1 MLTKTKAVLGAV
13 AMTFTVGG
21 ATPTPASAQET
32 LHLTV
37 VSGYPEVFPWV
48 RLLRDVFI
56 PTLDAELARHDEV
69 RIEWTQAWGGTLV
82 RLGSEIDAFHDGI
95 IDVAHLGGL
104 FDPARLG
111 LMTFTYAMPFGPT
124 DARVLAV
131 AAERA
136 LIETPGAMDV
146 IEEAAGAV
154 YIGGAAAIDNYNIG
168 ARHPFRTLSDLD
180 GVKIG
185 GAGPALTWLRGTG
198 AVGVQG
204 SFVSFYNDIST
215 GVYDGFI
222 GWVTANAP
230 GRLHEVAPYWN
241 QVDFGAMYV
250 GGIGVSRTRWDSFSD
265 TTRDAFRVA
274 AQAYS
279 DAYFDETEASFD
291 AALQTMLD
299 NGTEVVTLE
308 PAARSAW
315 IEAMPNPTTAWIAAA
330 EARGEPGREVLQTYV
345 RILAEQGFAFDRD
358 YLAD

>member
-1 MLTKTKAVLGAV
+1 MLNTRTILSAAALSIV
-13 AMTFTVGG
+13 ATGLQP
-21 ATPTPASAQET
+21 APASAQET
-32 LHLTV
+32 LRMTIAA
-37 VSGYPEVFPWV
+37 GYPEVFPWV

-56 PTLDAELARHDEV
+56 PTLDTELARHGEV
-69 RIEWTQAWGGTLV
+69 QIEWTQAWGGTLV
-82 RLGSEIDAFHDGI
+82 RLGSEIDAFQDGI

-124 DARVLAV
+124 DPRMLAA

-136 LIETPGAMDV
+136 LIETPGALEM
-146 IEEAAGAV
+146 IEEAAGAA

-168 ARHPFRTLSDLD
+168 ARHAFRTLSDMD
-180 GVKIG
+180 GIKIG

-198 AVGVQG
+198 SVGVQG

-230 GRLHEVAPYWN
+230 GRLYEVAPYWN

-250 GGIGVSRTRWDSFSD
+250 GGIGVSQLRWDTLSE

-279 DAYFDETEASFD
+279 DAYFAETEASYD
-291 AALQTMLD
+291 TALQTMLD
-299 NGTEVVTLE
+299 NGTEVVVME
-308 PAARSAW
+308 PASRQAW
-315 IEAMPNPTTAWIAAA
+315 IEAMPNPTSAWIAAA
-330 EARGEPGREVLQTYV
+330 EARGEPGRAVLETYID
-345 RILAEQGFAFDRD
+345 ILAEQGFTFARD